1 MSWVFYISASFN
13 WKKKNLR
20 VRCYQ
25 HSHFIEEE
33 TEARGINEVA
43 SMWKR
48 NFLGAYIS
56 TLSKIHGNGHWL
68 YILWAKLIS
77 ISILSIKKKQN

>member
-1 MSWVFYISASFN
+1 MLLKSTKQCPGYFTSLLRLTE
-13 WKKKNLR
+13 KKNLR

-43 SMWKR
+43 SM
-48 NFLGAYIS
+48 
-56 TLSKIHGNGHWL
+56 
-68 YILWAKLIS
+68 
-77 ISILSIKKKQN
+77 

>member
-1 MSWVFYISASFN
+1 MGEKLDFISVKKRNLNMLLKSTKQCPGYFTSLLHLTEK
-13 WKKKNLR
+13 KKKNLW

-43 SMWKR
+43 SM
-48 NFLGAYIS
+48 
-56 TLSKIHGNGHWL
+56 
-68 YILWAKLIS
+68 
-77 ISILSIKKKQN
+77 